1 MTPPVSNGPRPPWLA
16 RWLLRRLLPAG
27 VRDAFAGDLEERF
40 ARDLIERPGSARRR
54 YWSDVLS
61 PTVLQLRREMKGMPL
76 PPGAPP
82 GTGRGDG
89 FMTSFLADV
98 KFALRMLRK
107 APAFT
112 AVAVLSLGLGIGPN
126 TAIFSLVDAVL
137 LQDWGVPEPEGI
149 VDMYSLTSDGR
160 YFYTGYNVYELIVDG
175 ADDAFDDVAASA
187 QQVGNLEVAGEAQ
200 LAMGELVTGNYFDV
214 LKVEAARGRTFLPE
228 EDATPG
234 THPVVVLSDRFWR
247 TQLSSDPDVVGRD
260 IRLNGRPYSVV
271 GVAPPEFKGRIAP
284 GIGTDFWVPIRMYP
298 HLAPNQMSNGNLFFI
313 GRLADGVTT
322 EQALAR
328 LDAVATRY
336 NESRPESRSQLA
348 IGAVNLADI
357 RLHPTF
363 DAVIGPMVVLLFVA
377 VGLVLLVSCVNLAG
391 FLMARA
397 TDRRKEMAVRIAMGA
412 GRRAIIR
419 QLMVESLVLAFL
431 GGLLGMV
438 LGLAASRLL
447 VGIDPPIDMPLNL
460 EVGLNGRLLLFTGL
474 ASLFAALAFGLTPA
488 LEATRAPVAST
499 LRDESGSSGGRSKGR
514 ARNLLVAA
522 QMALSTVLLFGAALF
537 VRSLQSAMTLDVG
550 FDTGSAAVV
559 AFEPWVSEM
568 TEEEQGQFA
577 QELVGRIDALPF
589 VESFGVTS
597 RLPLD
602 VGTTNTNFDIPG
614 VEPPADAN
622 RHVLEY
628 AAVSPGYFD
637 VMGIGSIEGRF
648 FDASDEE
655 PAMSGSVAILTQAAA
670 ERFWPGE
677 SAVGR
682 VMFRNGDT
690 ERAVT
695 VVGVAEDTK
704 IWSLTENPRPYMY
717 LPLSQSGFG
726 SYSVVAR
733 GALPPGEIA
742 SRIHAEGKGLR
753 ADVLI
758 SSAGTMDDHLAYIF
772 FLPRLGAVLITLVGA
787 LALVLACIGLYG
799 MVSYAVAR
807 RTREVGIR
815 MALGANRGSVVG
827 LVVKNGLRVVAI
839 GGVVG
844 AIATLVLGNT
854 LERFLI
860 GVDGLDLAALVAAPL
875 VLFTIAA
882 AAAYLPARRVSRINP
897 VDALRAE

>member
-1 MTPPVSNGPRPPWLA
+1 
-16 RWLLRRLLPAG
+16 
-27 VRDAFAGDLEERF
+27 
-40 ARDLIERPGSARRR
+40 
-54 YWSDVLS
+54 
-61 PTVLQLRREMKGMPL
+61 
-76 PPGAPP
+76 
-82 GTGRGDG
+82 
-89 FMTSFLADV
+89 MTSFLADV

-112 AVAVLSLGLGIGPN
+112 AVAVLSLALGIGPN

-137 LQDWGVPEPEGI
+137 LQEWGVPEPEGI

-160 YFYTGYNVYELIVDG
+160 YFYTNYGVYELILDG
-175 ADDAFDDVAASA
+175 ADDAFEAVAASA
-187 QQVGNLEVAGEAQ
+187 QQAGNLEVGGDAE
-200 LAMGELVTGNYFDV
+200 LAIGELVTGNYFDV
-214 LKVEAARGRTFLPE
+214 LGVEAARGRTFLPE

-247 TQLSSDPDVVGRD
+247 TRLSSDPGVVGGD
-260 IRLNGRPYSVV
+260 IRLNGRPYSVI
-271 GVAPPEFKGRIAP
+271 GIAPPEFKGRIAP
-284 GIGTDFWVPIRMYP
+284 GIGTDFWAPIRMYP
-298 HLAPNQMSNGNLFFI
+298 HLAPNQMTNGNLFFI
-313 GRLADGVTT
+313 GRLEDGVTT
-322 EQALAR
+322 EQARAM
-328 LDAVATRY
+328 LDAVAARY
-336 NESRPESRSQLA
+336 NESRPESRSTLE

-363 DAVIGPMVVLLFVA
+363 DAAIGPMVILLFVA

-412 GRRAIIR
+412 GRGAIMR
-419 QLMVESLVLAFL
+419 QLLVESLVLALL
-431 GGLLGMV
+431 GGALGMA
-438 LGLAASRLL
+438 LGLGASRLL
-447 VGIDPPIDMPLNL
+447 VGIDPPIDIPLNL
-460 EVGLNGRLLLFTGL
+460 EVGLNGRLLLFTGV

-499 LRDESGSSGGRSKGR
+499 LRDASGSSGGRSKGR
-514 ARNLLVAA
+514 ARNFLVAA

-537 VRSLQSAMTLDVG
+537 VRSLQAATALDVG

-568 TEEEQGQFA
+568 TAEERVRFA
-577 QELVGRIDALPF
+577 DDITERIEGFSF
-589 VESFGVTS
+589 VDNFGLTS

-602 VGTTNTNFDIPG
+602 LGTINTNFVIPG
-614 VEPPADAN
+614 VDPPADAD
-622 RHVLEY
+622 RHVLEF

-637 VMGIGSIEGRF
+637 VMGIEMIEGRP
-648 FDASDEE
+648 FDPSDED
-655 PAMSGSVAILTQAAA
+655 PGMSGSVAILTLAAA

-682 VMFRNGDT
+682 VMFRGGDT

-704 IWSLTENPRPYMY
+704 IWSLTESPRPYMY
-717 LPLSQSGFG
+717 LPFAQSGYG

-733 GALPPGEIA
+733 GSLPPDEIA
-742 SRIHAEGKGLR
+742 DRIQTEARDLR
-753 ADVLI
+753 LDVLV
-758 SSAGTMDDHLAYIF
+758 SSSGTMDDHLSYIF
-772 FLPRLGAVLITLVGA
+772 FLPRMAAVMITLVGA
-787 LALVLACIGLYG
+787 LALVLACVGLYG

-815 MALGANRGSVVG
+815 MALGAARGNVVG
-827 LVVKNGLRVVAI
+827 LVVKNGLRVVAV
-839 GGVVG
+839 GGVIG
-844 AIATLVLGNT
+844 AIATLLLGNT

-860 GVDGLDLAALVAAPL
+860 GVDGLDLAAVIAAPL

>member
-1 MTPPVSNGPRPPWLA
+1 
-16 RWLLRRLLPAG
+16 
-27 VRDAFAGDLEERF
+27 
-40 ARDLIERPGSARRR
+40 
-54 YWSDVLS
+54 
-61 PTVLQLRREMKGMPL
+61 
-76 PPGAPP
+76 
-82 GTGRGDG
+82 
-89 FMTSFLADV
+89 MTSFLADV

-112 AVAVLSLGLGIGPN
+112 AVAVASLALGIGPN

-137 LQDWGVPEPEGI
+137 LQEWGVPEPEGI
-149 VDMYSLTSDGR
+149 VDMYSLTSDGQ
-160 YFYTGYNVYELIVDG
+160 YFYTNYGVYDLILEGADG
-175 ADDAFDDVAASA
+175 AFSDVAASA
-187 QQVGNLEVAGEAQ
+187 QQSGNLEVAGEAE
-200 LAMGELVTGNYFDV
+200 LAIGELVTGNYFDV
-214 LKVEAARGRTFLPE
+214 LGVEAARGRTFLPE

-247 TQLSSDPDVVGRD
+247 TRLGSDPGVVGGD

-271 GVAPPEFKGRIAP
+271 GIAPPEFKGRIAP
-284 GIGTDFWVPIRMYP
+284 GIGTDFWAPIRMYP
-298 HLAPNQMSNGNLFFI
+298 HLAPNQMSNGNLFFM
-313 GRLADGVTT
+313 GRLRDGVTT
-322 EQALAR
+322 DQARAM

-363 DAVIGPMVVLLFVA
+363 DAAIGPMVILLFVA

-391 FLMARA
+391 FLLARA
-397 TDRRKEMAVRIAMGA
+397 TDRRKEMAVRVAMGA
-412 GRRAIIR
+412 GRGAIIR
-419 QLMVESLVLAFL
+419 QLLVESLVLALL
-431 GGLLGMV
+431 GGI
-438 LGLAASRLL
+438 LGLALGLGASRLL
-447 VGIDPPIDMPLNL
+447 VGIDPPIDLPLNL
-460 EVGLNGRLLLFTGL
+460 EVGLNGRILLFTGV
-474 ASLFAALAFGLTPA
+474 ASLLAALAFGLTPA
-488 LEATRAPVAST
+488 LEATRAPVAAT

-514 ARNLLVAA
+514 ARNFLVAA

-559 AFEPWVSEM
+559 SFQPWVAEM
-568 TEEEQGQFA
+568 TADERVQFA
-577 QELVGRIDALPF
+577 EGLTERIDGMAF
-589 VESFGVTS
+589 VESFGLTS

-602 VGTTNTNFDIPG
+602 LGTINTNFEIPG
-614 VEPPADAN
+614 VDPPADAN

-628 AAVSPGYFD
+628 ASVSPGYFD
-637 VMGIGSIEGRF
+637 VMGIEMIEGRAL
-648 FDASDEE
+648 DATDED
-655 PAMSGSVAILTQAAA
+655 PTMSGSVAVLTLAAA

-690 ERAVT
+690 DRAVT

-717 LPLSQSGFG
+717 LPFAEGGYG

-733 GALPPGEIA
+733 GSLPADEIA
-742 SRIHAEGKGLR
+742 DRIRAEGRDLR
-753 ADVLI
+753 VDALV
-758 SSAGTMDDHLAYIF
+758 SSSGTMDDHLSYIF
-772 FLPRLGAVLITLVGA
+772 FLPRMAAVLITVVGA
-787 LALVLACIGLYG
+787 LALILACVGLYG

-815 MALGANRGSVVG
+815 MALGAARANVVG
-827 LVVKNGLRVVAI
+827 LVVKNGLRVVAV
-839 GGVVG
+839 GGVIG
-844 AIATLVLGNT
+844 ALLTLLLGNT

-860 GVDGLDLAALVAAPL
+860 GVDGLDFTALITAPL

>member
-1 MTPPVSNGPRPPWLA
+1 
-16 RWLLRRLLPAG
+16 

-76 PPGAPP
+76 PPGASP

-89 FMTSFLADV
+89 FVTSFLTDV
-98 KFALRMLRK
+98 KFAIRMLRK

-112 AVAVLSLGLGIGPN
+112 AIAVLSLGLGIGPN

-160 YFYTGYNVYELIVDG
+160 YFYTGYNVYELIVEG
-175 ADDAFDDVAASA
+175 ASDAFVDVAASA
-187 QQVGNLEVAGEAQ
+187 QQIGNLEVAGEAE

-247 TQLSSDPDVVGRD
+247 TRLSSDPGVVGRD

-322 EQALAR
+322 AQALAM

-336 NESRPESRSQLA
+336 NEARPESRSQLA
-348 IGAVNLADI
+348 IGAVNLAEI

-412 GRRAIIR
+412 GRREIIR

-431 GGLLGMV
+431 GGLLGMG
-438 LGLAASRLL
+438 LGLAASRFL
-447 VGIDPPIDMPLNL
+447 VGIDPPIDIPLNL

-488 LEATRAPVAST
+488 LEATRAPVAAT

-568 TEEEQGQFA
+568 TDEEQDQFA
-577 QELVGRIDALPF
+577 HDLMGRIEALPF
-589 VESFGVTS
+589 VDSFGVTS

-602 VGTTNTNFDIPG
+602 LGTTNTNFDIPG

-628 AAVSPGYFD
+628 AAVSVGYFD
-637 VMGIGSIEGRF
+637 VMGIESIEGRF
-648 FDASDEE
+648 FDAGDEE
-655 PAMSGSVAILTQAAA
+655 PATSGSVAILTRAAA

-717 LPLSQSGFG
+717 LPLPQSGFG

-742 SRIHAEGKGLR
+742 SRIRAEGKQLR
-753 ADVLI
+753 ADVLV
-758 SSAGTMDDHLAYIF
+758 SSAGTMDDHLAYVF
-772 FLPRLGAVLITLVGA
+772 FLPRMAAVLITLVGV

-799 MVSYAVAR
+799 MVSYSVAR

-815 MALGANRGSVVG
+815 MALGADRGDVVG
-827 LVVKNGLRVVAI
+827 LVVKNGLRVVAV
-839 GGVVG
+839 GGVIG

-860 GVDGLDLAALVAAPL
+860 GVEGLDLAALVAAPL

>member
-1 MTPPVSNGPRPPWLA
+1 
-16 RWLLRRLLPAG
+16 
-27 VRDAFAGDLEERF
+27 
-40 ARDLIERPGSARRR
+40 
-54 YWSDVLS
+54 
-61 PTVLQLRREMKGMPL
+61 
-76 PPGAPP
+76 
-82 GTGRGDG
+82 
-89 FMTSFLADV
+89 MTSFLADV
-98 KFALRMLRK
+98 KFAIRMLRK

-137 LQDWGVPEPEGI
+137 LQDWGVPEPEKV
-149 VDMYSLTSDGR
+149 VDIYSLAGNGQ
-160 YFYTGYNVYELIVDG
+160 YFYTSYNVYELVLEG
-175 ADDAFDDVAASA
+175 ASDAFDDVAASA
-187 QQVGNLEVAGEAQ
+187 QQTGNLEVAGQAE

-247 TQLSSDPDVVGRD
+247 TRLGSDPDVVGGD

-271 GVAPPEFKGRIAP
+271 GIAPPEFKGRIAP
-284 GIGTDFWVPIRMYP
+284 GIGTDFWAPIRMYP
-298 HLAPNQMSNGNLFFI
+298 HLAPNQMNNGNLFFM
-313 GRLADGVTT
+313 GRLNDGVTT
-322 EQALAR
+322 LQAQAMLE
-328 LDAVATRY
+328 AVAARY
-336 NESRPESRSQLA
+336 NESRPGSRSQLA
-348 IGAVNLADI
+348 IGAVNLSDI
-357 RLHPTF
+357 RLHPTL
-363 DAVIGPMVVLLFVA
+363 DSVVGPMVILLFVA

-412 GRRAIIR
+412 GRGAIVR

-431 GGLLGMV
+431 GGLLGLA

-447 VGIDPPIDMPLNL
+447 AGIDPPVDLPLNL

-474 ASLFAALAFGLTPA
+474 ASLLAAVAFGLTPA
-488 LEATRAPVAST
+488 LEATRAPIAST

-522 QMALSTVLLFGAALF
+522 QMALSTILLFGAALF
-537 VRSLQSAMTLDVG
+537 VRSLQAATSLDVG
-550 FDTGSAAVV
+550 FDTGSAAVLD
-559 AFEPWVSEM
+559 FEPWVSEM
-568 TEEEQGQFA
+568 TPEEQGQFA
-577 QELVGRIDALPF
+577 NELMRRIEAFPF
-589 VESFGVTS
+589 VESVGLTS

-602 VGTTNTNFDIPG
+602 LGTNSTNFDIPG
-614 VEPPADAN
+614 VEPPADAD

-628 AAVSPGYFD
+628 ASVSPGYFD
-637 VMGIGSIEGRF
+637 AMGIETIEGRSF
-648 FDASDEE
+648 NASDEE
-655 PAMSGSVAILTQAAA
+655 PAMRGTVAILTRAAA

-682 VMFRNGDT
+682 VMFRGGDT

-695 VVGVAEDTK
+695 VVGVAEDAK
-704 IWSLTENPRPYMY
+704 IWSLTESPRPYMY
-717 LPLSQSGFG
+717 LPSAESGYG
-726 SYSVVAR
+726 SYSIVAR
-733 GALPPGEIA
+733 GALPPGEMA
-742 SRIHAEGKGLR
+742 DRIQAEARDLR
-753 ADVLI
+753 ADVLV
-758 SSAGTMDDHLAYIF
+758 SSSGTMDDHLAYIF
-772 FLPRLGAVLITLVGA
+772 FLPRMAAVLITLVGV
-787 LALVLACIGLYG
+787 LALVLACVGLYG
-799 MVSYAVAR
+799 MVSYTVAR

-815 MALGANRGSVVG
+815 MALGAERRNVVG

-839 GGVVG
+839 GGVLG

-860 GVDGLDLAALVAAPL
+860 GVEGLDLAALVAAPL

-897 VDALRAE
+897 VNALRAE